1 MTCYD
6 LGPKYFGKKILKNG
20 YVTKKEYK
28 TLTVIFM
35 VFGFVADI
43 KIRRYKQ
50 YYGICLKD
58 ISYF

>member
-1 MTCYD
+1 M
-6 LGPKYFGKKILKNG
+6 
-20 YVTKKEYK
+20 TKKGYK

-50 YYGICLKD
+50 YYGLCLKD